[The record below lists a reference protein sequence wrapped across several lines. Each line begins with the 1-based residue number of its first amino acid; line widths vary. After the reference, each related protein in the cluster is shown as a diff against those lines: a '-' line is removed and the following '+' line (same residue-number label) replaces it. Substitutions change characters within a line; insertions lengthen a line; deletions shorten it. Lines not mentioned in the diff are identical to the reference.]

1 MAMMQNNVSS
11 VTRGKKTVAIALVG
25 LIAGSGLMVG
35 SFMIGRDSA
44 QRVPSSPSV
53 VTKSHHSY
61 RKAPEA
67 PQLLSVS
74 VDASDTTSVDIQL
87 LAQAKTVSC
96 SIGSRSASSTVT
108 NHMATVVL
116 FVGSPSTVQSA
127 SGLCWAERNG
137 RTSSPVQWP

>member
-1 MAMMQNNVSS
+1 MAMMQNKVSS
-11 VTRGKKTVAIALVG
+11 VTRGKKSAAIALIA
-25 LIAGSGLMVG
+25 LIAVSGLMVG

-44 QRVPSSPSV
+44 QRVPTSPSV
-53 VTKSHHSY
+53 VTQSQNSY

-96 SIGSRSASSTVT
+96 SIGSRRASSTVT